1 MLAAEPAMKILVT
14 GSHGVIGQAL
24 IEAHQ
29 GRGDRVVRLVR
40 GPSHPSSPDPAWDPA
55 AGRIDENRLEGFDAV
70 VHLAGESLVAG
81 RWTPA
86 RKARIRDSRVN
97 GTRLLAGAL
106 GRLSRPPR
114 VLVSAS
120 AIGYYGDRGD
130 EIVREESPPGT
141 GFLADVCR
149 QWEAATEPARRA
161 GIRVVHLRTGL
172 VLSSAGGL
180 LPRIVP
186 VFRLGLG
193 GRLGSGR
200 QYMSWV
206 AIEDVAGAVVH
217 LLAREEVSGPVNLVA
232 PHPVTNREF
241 TAALGR
247 VLSRPTPFPVP
258 ALALKLALGEMAG
271 EIVASI
277 RAEPARLMESGYA
290 FQYPALHEA
299 LRARLGRTL
308 PPAGRIHMID

>member
-24 IEAHQ
+24 IEALQ
-29 GRGDRVVRLVR
+29 ARGDGPVRLVR
-40 GPSHPSSPDPAWDPA
+40 GPSRPSSAEPAWDPT
-55 AGRIDENRLEGFDAV
+55 AGRIDENRLEGFDAM
-70 VHLAGESLVAG
+70 VHLAGESLAAG

-120 AIGYYGDRGD
+120 AVGYYGDRGD

-149 QWEAATEPARRA
+149 QWEDAVEPARRA
-161 GIRVVHLRTGL
+161 GIRVVNIRTGL
-172 VLSSAGGL
+172 VLSSAGGM
-180 LPRIVP
+180 LPRILP
-186 VFRLGLG
+186 LFRLGLG

-200 QYMSWV
+200 QYMSWI
-206 AIEDVAGAVVH
+206 AIEDVVGALLH
-217 LLAREEVSGPVNLVA
+217 LMAHEAIQGPVNLVS

-241 TAALGR
+241 TSALGR

-258 ALALKLALGEMAG
+258 APALRIVLGEVAG
-271 EIVASI
+271 ELVASV
-277 RAEPARLMESGYA
+277 RAEPARLMASGYS
-290 FQYPALHEA
+290 FGFPDIDGA
-299 LRARLGRTL
+299 LRGLLSRSRGQRD
-308 PPAGRIHMID
+308 PV

>member
-24 IEAHQ
+24 IEALQ
-29 GRGDRVVRLVR
+29 SRGDHAVRLIR
-40 GPSHPSSPDPAWDPA
+40 GPSRRSSPEPAWDPTA
-55 AGRIDENRLEGFDAV
+55 DRVDENRLEDFDAV
-70 VHLAGESLVAG
+70 VHLAGESLASG

-120 AIGYYGDRGD
+120 AVGYYGDRGD
-130 EIVREESPPGT
+130 EIVREGSPPGT

-149 QWEAATEPARRA
+149 QWEAAAEPARRA
-161 GIRVVHLRTGL
+161 GIRVVHNRTGL
-172 VLSSAGGL
+172 VLSSAGGM
-180 LPRIVP
+180 LPRILP
-186 VFRLGLG
+186 LFRLGLG

-200 QYMSWV
+200 QYMSWI
-206 AIEDVAGAVVH
+206 AIEDVVGALLH
-217 LLAREEVSGPVNLVA
+217 LMAHEEIRGPANLVS

-258 ALALKLALGEMAG
+258 TPALRIALGEMAG
-271 EIVASI
+271 ELVASV
-277 RAEPARLMESGYA
+277 RAEPARLVESGYA
-290 FQYPALHEA
+290 FRFPDLDGA
-299 LRARLGRTL
+299 LRARL
-308 PPAGRIHMID
+308 IQ